1 MKNEDYVHI
10 IGSTVKV
17 VASEQLDITQDLANN
32 NEDNKTIAE
41 LLHEEEDQTTEW
53 GFVRGVFTNIRHYY

>member
-17 VASEQLDITQDLANN
+17 VASEQLDITEDLANN

-41 LLHEEEDQTTEW
+41 LLHEEEEDQTTE
-53 GFVRGVFTNIRHYY
+53 

>member
-1 MKNEDYVHI
+1 MTNKNYVHI

-41 LLHEEEDQTTEW
+41 LLHEEEEQTTE
-53 GFVRGVFTNIRHYY
+53 